1 MAEITAA
8 TGGSV
13 MSTGTAGFALLST
26 TPIIPAAI
34 VGFGVFKLIQF
45 LSD

>member
-8 TGGSV
+8 TGATFT
-13 MSTGTAGFALLST
+13 TGTTGFTLLST

-34 VGFGVFKLIQF
+34 VGFGVFKLVQF
-45 LSD
+45 LTD